1 MAQAPP
7 LSTNPLAVDEGARPG
22 LVMLVGFFLA
32 HTLLWVS
39 LIFSFSGK
47 DRVSFASLGAQGT
60 PWIRQ
65 FVIPLLLVLAFQ
77 LVMIRTA
84 RWKRSVWREPARTTR
99 RWLIVFPALMLLLA
113 FVSHVTSGMPEVD
126 GSYLVGMTATVA
138 LVGITEELTF
148 RGILLVGGR
157 RTFPHEWQVVVFT
170 GALFGLFHLP
180 NVLLGAA
187 LGATLFQVVQTAL
200 IGTTFYALRR
210 VTGLLVPCMVLH
222 AVYDWLVLIGK
233 A

>member
-1 MAQAPP
+1 
-7 LSTNPLAVDEGARPG
+7 
-22 LVMLVGFFLA
+22 MLVGFFVA
-32 HTLLWVS
+32 QTLLWVS
-39 LIFSFSGK
+39 LIFNISGK
-47 DRVSFASLGAQGT
+47 DRVSFAALGARGT

-65 FVIPLLLVLAFQ
+65 FVIPLLVVLAFQ

-84 RWKRSVWREPARTTR
+84 RWKRSVWHEPARTTR
-99 RWLIVFPALMLLLA
+99 RWLIVFPTLMLLLA
-113 FVSHVTSGMPEVD
+113 AGSRLVSAMPEVD
-126 GSYLVGMTATVA
+126 GNYLVGMTATVA

-180 NVLLGAA
+180 NVMLGAA
-187 LGATLFQVVQTAL
+187 IGATLVQVVQTAVV
-200 IGTTFYALRR
+200 GTAFYALRR
-210 VTGLLVPCMVLH
+210 VSGLLVPCMVLH

-233 A
+233 V

>member
-1 MAQAPP
+1 
-7 LSTNPLAVDEGARPG
+7 
-22 LVMLVGFFLA
+22 MLVGFFVA
-32 HTLLWVS
+32 QTLLWVS
-39 LIFSFSGK
+39 LIFNISGK
-47 DRVSFASLGAQGT
+47 DRVSFAALGARGT

-65 FVIPLLLVLAFQ
+65 FVIPLLVVLAFQ

-84 RWKRSVWREPARTTR
+84 RWKRSVWHEPARTTR

-113 FVSHVTSGMPEVD
+113 AGSRLVSAMPEVD
-126 GSYLVGMTATVA
+126 GNYLVGMTATVA

-180 NVLLGAA
+180 NVMLGAA
-187 LGATLFQVVQTAL
+187 IGATLVQVVQTAVV
-200 IGTTFYALRR
+200 GTAFYALRR
-210 VTGLLVPCMVLH
+210 VSGLLVPCMVLH

-233 A
+233 V